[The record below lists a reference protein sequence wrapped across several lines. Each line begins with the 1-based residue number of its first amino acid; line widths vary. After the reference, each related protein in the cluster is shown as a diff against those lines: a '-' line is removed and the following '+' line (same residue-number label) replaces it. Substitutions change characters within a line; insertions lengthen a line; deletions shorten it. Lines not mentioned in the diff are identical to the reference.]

1 MMYTQGLKRVMAQ
14 RSMLQ
19 LLLGTSAPRAVTVG
33 LTQQNLVA
41 FSIYNTQM
49 VMKIK
54 ITNILIERLLEW

>member
-1 MMYTQGLKRVMAQ
+1 MYTQGLKRVIAQ

-19 LLLGTSAPRAVTVG
+19 LLLGTTAPRAVTVG
-33 LTQQNLVA
+33 FTQQNLMA